1 VDSLLVDAVDSLL
14 VDAADDLSKP
24 PEDHLAVETVDN
36 LSRPL
41 TIEAV
46 DAELRLGR
54 LDPSFS

>member
-1 VDSLLVDAVDSLL
+1 VDSLL

-24 PEDHLAVETVDN
+24 LEDHLAVETVDN

-46 DAELRLGR
+46 DDELRL
-54 LDPSFS
+54 